1 MHYVPPLHLQPVYE
15 ALGLRDGDLPV
26 TERVA
31 EGLLS
36 LPIRPQ
42 LTEPQIDWVCRALK
56 RAIV

>member
-26 TERVA
+26 TERV
-31 EGLLS
+31 LS